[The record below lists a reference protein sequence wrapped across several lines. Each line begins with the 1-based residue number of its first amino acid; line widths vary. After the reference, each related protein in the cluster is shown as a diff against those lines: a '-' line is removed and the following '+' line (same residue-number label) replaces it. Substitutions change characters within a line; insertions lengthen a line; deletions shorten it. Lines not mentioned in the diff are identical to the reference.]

1 MPLWFNLSVNE
12 AYGSRYYLADYIA
25 IIQQIFFL
33 LGVLFGVSRGFGK
46 NWPFILS
53 LVLGCGAYMAIDSQM
68 RYLVDLMPA
77 VVILS
82 ALGVSNAVSFFNKP
96 RPQIR

>member
-1 MPLWFNLSVNE
+1 
-12 AYGSRYYLADYIA
+12 
-25 IIQQIFFL
+25 
-33 LGVLFGVSRGFGK
+33 LGVLFGVSSGFGK